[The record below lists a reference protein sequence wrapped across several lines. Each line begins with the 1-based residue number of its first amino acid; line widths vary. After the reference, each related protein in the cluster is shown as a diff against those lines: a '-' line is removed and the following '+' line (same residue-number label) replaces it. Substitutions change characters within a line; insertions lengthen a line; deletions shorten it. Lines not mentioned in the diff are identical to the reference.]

1 MEMLAPFFG
10 LFTSFI
16 LFYYRKDF
24 NRSNLYLA
32 LFYLCSNLIVLVYF
46 GLHFSKTPFWEGV
59 FFVQFMPL
67 SFVIGPLLFFYVK
80 YAVAENK
87 NIAELLAK
95 NDSVG
100 FANSYTEDAKF
111 MEHNLPALVGR
122 AAIQSFWSKFM
133 IAGGNDIQ
141 LNTLEVWGDAAT
153 ITEEGLYELKSNK
166 GAVLGKGKY
175 IVIWKSVNGKWLIH
189 RDISNSDLP
198 ATK

>member
-1 MEMLAPFFG
+1 MFLNAKTEQILLTNFGIHTIGVLLLKSNQNRHSMKNIILSVALATV
-10 LFTSFI
+10 LFSCNKATETKTEF
-16 LFYYRKDF
+16 D
-24 NRSNLYLA
+24 LA
-32 LFYLCSNLIVLVYF
+32 KAKKEI
-46 GLHFSKTPFWEGV
+46 E
-59 FFVQFMPL
+59 
-67 SFVIGPLLFFYVK
+67 
-80 YAVAENK
+80 AANK

-95 NDSVG
+95 SDSVG
-100 FANSYTEDAKF
+100 FANAYTEDAKF
-111 MEHNLPALVGR
+111 MEHNLPALEGR

>member
-1 MEMLAPFFG
+1 MFPNAKTEQILLTNFGIQTIGVLLLKSNQKPHSMKKIILSIALA
-10 LFTSFI
+10 
-16 LFYYRKDF
+16 
-24 NRSNLYLA
+24 
-32 LFYLCSNLIVLVYF
+32 IVLF
-46 GLHFSKTPFWEGV
+46 ACNKTTETQPKFDLANAKKEIEAAN
-59 FFVQFMPL
+59 Q
-67 SFVIGPLLFFYVK
+67 
-80 YAVAENK
+80 

-111 MEHNLPALVGR
+111 MEHNLPAIEGR

-133 IAGGNDIQ
+133 NAGANKIT
-141 LNTLEVWGDAAT
+141 LTTLEIWGDTTA
-153 ITEEGLYELKSNK
+153 ITEEGLYKLKSNT
-166 GAVLGKGKY
+166 GSTLGKGKY

>member
-1 MEMLAPFFG
+1 MKKIILSFALAMV
-10 LFTSFI
+10 LFACNKATE
-16 LFYYRKDF
+16 
-24 NRSNLYLA
+24 
-32 LFYLCSNLIVLVYF
+32 
-46 GLHFSKTPFWEGV
+46 SKTEFDLVNAKKE
-59 FFVQFMPL
+59 
-67 SFVIGPLLFFYVK
+67 IE
-80 YAVAENK
+80 AANK

-111 MEHNLPALVGR
+111 MEHNLPALEGR

-141 LNTLEVWGDAAT
+141 LNTLEVWGDAKT
-153 ITEEGLYELKSNK
+153 ITEEGLYELKSK
-166 GAVLGKGKY
+166 TGATLGKGKY
-175 IVIWKSVNGKWLIH
+175 IVIWKSINGKWLIH

>member
-1 MEMLAPFFG
+1 MKKIILSIALTMVLFSCNKAIETKSEFDLAKAKKE
-10 LFTSFI
+10 I
-16 LFYYRKDF
+16 E
-24 NRSNLYLA
+24 A
-32 LFYLCSNLIVLVYF
+32 
-46 GLHFSKTPFWEGV
+46 
-59 FFVQFMPL
+59 
-67 SFVIGPLLFFYVK
+67 
-80 YAVAENK
+80 ANK

-111 MEHNLPALVGR
+111 MEHNLPALEGR

-141 LNTLEVWGDAAT
+141 LNTLEVWGDAST
-153 ITEEGLYELKSNK
+153 ITEEGLYELKSNT

-175 IVIWKSVNGKWLIH
+175 IVIWKSINGKWLIH

>member
-1 MEMLAPFFG
+1 VFHYAKKEQISLTD
-10 LFTSFI
+10 LQLLSI
-16 LFYYRKDF
+16 V
-24 NRSNLYLA
+24 NL
-32 LFYLCSNLIVLVYF
+32 NLISNQKLTMVLF
-46 GLHFSKTPFWEGV
+46 ACNKAIETKSEFDLGNAKKE
-59 FFVQFMPL
+59 
-67 SFVIGPLLFFYVK
+67 IE
-80 YAVAENK
+80 AANK

-111 MEHNLPALVGR
+111 MEHNLPALEGR
-122 AAIQSFWSKFM
+122 VAIQSFWSKFM

-141 LNTLEVWGDAAT
+141 LNTLEVWGDAET
-153 ITEEGLYELKSNK
+153 ITEEGLYELKSNT

-175 IVIWKSVNGKWLIH
+175 IVIWKFINGKWLIH

>member
-1 MEMLAPFFG
+1 MKKIILSIALTMV
-10 LFTSFI
+10 LFACNKAIETKSEFDLGNAKKEI
-16 LFYYRKDF
+16 E
-24 NRSNLYLA
+24 A
-32 LFYLCSNLIVLVYF
+32 
-46 GLHFSKTPFWEGV
+46 
-59 FFVQFMPL
+59 
-67 SFVIGPLLFFYVK
+67 
-80 YAVAENK
+80 ANK

-111 MEHNLPALVGR
+111 MEHNLPALEGR
-122 AAIQSFWSKFM
+122 VAIQSFWSKFM

-141 LNTLEVWGDAAT
+141 LNTLEVWGDAET
-153 ITEEGLYELKSNK
+153 ITEEGLYELKSNT

-175 IVIWKSVNGKWLIH
+175 IVIWKFKNGKWLIH